1 MSVVTYLC
9 GATLMTFGLCI
20 LSCALSQAQT
30 INVTVEEGNYTSF
43 QCNYRY
49 MDTMVWNLTVAGK
62 VLTVATCERGLCNI
76 DDFYSEYISGINTVY
91 LQSSRPAYEMT
102 LQSIYRIFTRV
113 QCYPRADPTYRKTW
127 LLNVIV
133 LPTQPKCEFPSADS
147 FNKDNIYTLTISCV
161 TYVFPTANCSLEVKS
176 NMEIFNTQVTYTHS
190 FSHLTNLY
198 TTTCLYS
205 LSLYAT
211 TWDEIDSEFQVTAY
225 PNTYDGKKYR
235 VTTPWLPF
243 FPEAEPTISSFT
255 LNGLSSSITVGC
267 GDKVTVR
274 CKGEGHPGT
283 SIQLYDGSPNVLL
296 ENWELPME
304 IYHMFNVENS
314 CGNRHTLGCKVGSEE
329 QTLIL
334 TINSW
339 SKDGSNSSY
348 LIAVVVTLSV
358 AIVITAL
365 IVFCYIRMRLRRKRA
380 AMANRRTP
388 HRLYPLDL
396 LGVGD
401 IQPSAPPS
409 YHEIFFIDVTG
420 EPVDLPEYWS
430 LPPPYSE
437 HPDPQL
443 PKATSNEYDN
453 VSPRMTSQEVR
464 STCTETPPEVTCAA
478 LQESRGAPS
487 AAPQVV
493 RGIPSASSQEVRGVP
508 SAPSQEVRCAGSATS
523 QDARSAS
530 SARPRDVRGA
540 TSAASQ
546 VVRGIPSASSQEVR
560 GAGSAT
566 SQDAR
571 SASSAR
577 PRDVRSANS
586 AASQVVRG
594 TPSKTSKEVKDAP
607 NEKSQEV
614 SVAPGETSQELKD
627 ASFATSQV

>member
-1 MSVVTYLC
+1 MSEVTYLC
-9 GATLMTFGLCI
+9 GATLLTFGLCI
-20 LSCALSQAQT
+20 LACALSQAQT
-30 INVTVEEGNYTSF
+30 INVTIEEGNYTSF
-43 QCNYRY
+43 QCSYQNL
-49 MDTMVWNLTVAGK
+49 DKTVWNLTVAGK
-62 VLTVATCERGLCNI
+62 VLTVATCERGQCDI
-76 DDFYSEYISGINTVY
+76 DDYSEYISEINTLY
-91 LQSSRPAYEMT
+91 LQSGRPVYEMT
-102 LQSIYRIFTRV
+102 LKSIYRYFTKV
-113 QCYPRADPTYRKTW
+113 QCYPRADPTNRKTW

-133 LPTQPKCEFPSADS
+133 SPTQPKCEFPSADS
-147 FNKDNIYTLTISCV
+147 FNKDNFYTLTIICE
-161 TYVFPTANCSLEVKS
+161 TNVFPTANCSLELKS
-176 NMEIFNTQVTYTHS
+176 NMEIYKIQVTYTHS

-211 TWDEIDSEFQVTAY
+211 TWDEIESEFRVTAF

-243 FPEAEPTISSFT
+243 FPEAEPTISGFT

-267 GDKVTVR
+267 GDKVTIR

-314 CGNRHTLGCKVGSEE
+314 CGRRHTLGCKVGSEE

-388 HRLYPLDL
+388 HLLYPLDL
-396 LGVGD
+396 LDAGD

-453 VSPRMTSQEVR
+453 VTPRMTSQEVR

-493 RGIPSASSQEVRGVP
+493 RGIPSASSQEVRSVP
-508 SAPSQEVRCAGSATS
+508 SAPSQEVRCATSATS

-540 TSAASQ
+540 TSAAL
-546 VVRGIPSASSQEVR
+546 
-560 GAGSAT
+560 
-566 SQDAR
+566 
-571 SASSAR
+571 
-577 PRDVRSANS
+577 
-586 AASQVVRG
+586 QVVRG
-594 TPSKTSKEVKDAP
+594 TTSKTSKEVKDAP

-614 SVAPGETSQELKD
+614 SGAPGETSQELKD